1 MESIEYAIAYS
12 EVLEILKH
20 IPLQDYNKI
29 PEDKIKI
36 FKENAKKDYEFEYN
50 PNISLKEQNVSK
62 RGRAIIAI
70 LFRDYWCTDIQREKI
85 ISKQNKDRIEF
96 EEAKKQKYNSDN
108 LFKEKMDTSKRI
120 KETITEEVDI
130 VEYKESIFRKIWNK
144 ILNIFK

>member
-50 PNISLKEQNVSK
+50 PNLSLKEQNVSK

-70 LFRDYWCTDIQREKI
+70 LFRDYWSTDIQRGKI
-85 ISKQNKDRIEF
+85 INKQKKDRIEL
-96 EEAKKQKYNSDN
+96 EEAKKQKYNSDV
-108 LFKEKMDTSKRI
+108 LFTNKDTKASVSENSI
-120 KETITEEVDI
+120 AM
-130 VEYKESIFRKIWNK
+130 VEYKESIFTKIKNW
-144 ILNIFK
+144 FRRYF

>member
-70 LFRDYWCTDIQREKI
+70 LFRDYWSTDIQRGKI
-85 ISKQNKDRIEF
+85 INKQKKDRLEL
-96 EEAKKQKYNSDN
+96 EEAKKQKYNSDV
-108 LFKEKMDTSKRI
+108 LFTNKDTKTSI
-120 KETITEEVDI
+120 SENSVSM
-130 VEYKESIFRKIWNK
+130 VEYKESILTKIKNWFK
-144 ILNIFK
+144 RIF

>member
-20 IPLQDYNKI
+20 ISLQDYNKI

-50 PNISLKEQNVSK
+50 PNISLKEQKVSK

-70 LFRDYWCTDIQREKI
+70 LFRDYWATDIQREKI
-85 ISKQNKDRIEF
+85 INKQNKDRLEL
-96 EEAKKQKYNSDN
+96 EEAKRQKYNSN
-108 LFKEKMDTSKRI
+108 VFTN
-120 KETITEEVDI
+120 KETKTI
-130 VEYKESIFRKIWNK
+130 VFENSVAMEEYKESIFTKIKSW
-144 ILNIFK
+144 FKRTF

>member
-1 MESIEYAIAYS
+1 MENIEYAIAYS

-70 LFRDYWCTDIQREKI
+70 LFRDYWSTDIQKQKI
-85 ISKQNKDRIEF
+85 INKQKKDRLEL
-96 EEAKKQKYNSDN
+96 EEVKKQKYNTDV
-108 LFKEKMDTSKRI
+108 LFTN
-120 KETITEEVDI
+120 KETKTSISENSVSM
-130 VEYKESIFRKIWNK
+130 VEYKESILIKIKNW
-144 ILNIFK
+144 FKRTF